1 MSDQEIEVKL
11 YVRDLKKVEAGL
23 LERQARLIQARVFER
38 NLRFDQPDGRLR
50 AAGCVLRLRQDTEA
64 RLTYKGASNLTGGIM
79 TRPELEFT
87 IGDLETARKVL
98 LALGYEE
105 VAVYE
110 KYRTV
115 YDLEGCHIMLDELP
129 YGDFVEIEGT
139 EAAAIRQLTDRLGLR
154 MDAAVGDS
162 YLGIFDK
169 YCQKRGWSQSI
180 LTFEALRGVVFN
192 PSVLNLRAADLPA

>member
-11 YVRDLKKVEAGL
+11 YVRDLKRVETSL
-23 LERQARLIQARVFER
+23 LERKARLIQARVFER

-50 AAGCVLRLRQDTEA
+50 AEGRVLRLRQDTEA
-64 RLTYKGASNLTGGIM
+64 RLTYKGASDLEDGIM
-79 TRPELEFT
+79 SRRELEFT
-87 IGDLETARKVL
+87 VGELETARKVL
-98 LALGYEE
+98 LALGYVE

-110 KYRTV
+110 KYRAI
-115 YDLEGCHIMLDELP
+115 YELGDCHIMLDELP
-129 YGDFVEIEGT
+129 YGNFVEIEGADA
-139 EAAAIRQLTDRLGLR
+139 EAIHSVAGLLGLD
-154 MDAAVGDS
+154 MQAATGDS

-192 PSVLNLRAADLPA
+192 PSELNLRAADLPA